1 MKKDYYQILGV
12 PKNTSDNDI
21 KKAYRKLA
29 MQYHPD
35 RNQGKEEWANQKFKE
50 INEAF
55 TVLGDPEKRKRFDR
69 FGTVDGMN
77 MGDVYNNPFTKG
89 TFDDLMN
96 DFGGAG
102 LGFDSLENIFGGI
115 FGGARGRGRGF
126 RGPVNIRF
134 QTRGGP
140 VNLNDIMGQAQPKR
154 QQTKSVSY
162 EISISPEDAQKGI
175 RKVLTRKGK
184 RLEVKIPPNVKTG
197 SKVKLR
203 NALQKT
209 DGRPGDIMIQVK
221 VEPGDEAK

>member
-12 PKNTSDNDI
+12 PKNASDNDI

-55 TVLGDPEKRKRFDR
+55 SVLGDPDKRKRFDR
-69 FGTVDGMN
+69 FGAVDGIN
-77 MGDVYNNPFTKG
+77 IGDVYSNPFTKG
-89 TFDDLMN
+89 TFDDLMK

-102 LGFDSLENIFGGI
+102 LGFDFLENIFGGI
-115 FGGARGRGRGF
+115 FGGARGGVKGF

-140 VNLNDIMGQAQPKR
+140 INLNDIMGQAQSKR
-154 QQTKSVSY
+154 QQSKPVTY
-162 EISISPEDAQKGI
+162 EINISAEDAKKGI
-175 RKVLTRKGK
+175 KKVLTRKGK

-197 SKVKLR
+197 SKVKLS

-209 DGRPGDIMIQVK
+209 DGRPGDIMIQIK
-221 VEPGDEAK
+221 VDPKDK